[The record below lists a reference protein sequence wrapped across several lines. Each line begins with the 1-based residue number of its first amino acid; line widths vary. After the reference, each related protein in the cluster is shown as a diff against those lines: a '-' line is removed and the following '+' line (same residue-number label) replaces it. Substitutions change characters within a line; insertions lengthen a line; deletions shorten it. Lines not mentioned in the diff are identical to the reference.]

1 MMKKLF
7 LLAAFVSCM
16 AGVNAQNPK
25 GQFSIKPMAGINVT
39 GLSGGISDMYHY
51 KVRFTAGVEAEY
63 GVNDWLGVSL
73 GAVYSQQGAK
83 VDGVVKVLSALDD
96 GTTYLNRVQMNGKLH
111 CEYINIPLLANFYIP
126 GVKGLAVKAGVQLGL
141 LVGSKMEAVYYT
153 VSVPYTESS
162 EFTIGSSEET
172 HDSPVFTRVEGNV
185 SDVCKSVDFGIPV
198 GLSYEYKNVVLDAR
212 YYFGLTK
219 IDKTANPDDCR
230 NRYFSFT
237 LGYRFH
243 L

>member
-25 GQFSIKPMAGINVT
+25 GKFSIKPMAGINVT

-83 VDGVVKVLSALDD
+83 VDYFYDTYGSEYYTATERGKVHA
-96 GTTYLNRVQMNGKLH
+96 
-111 CEYINIPLLANFYIP
+111 EYINVPLLANFYIP
-126 GVKGLAVKAGVQLGL
+126 GVKGLAVKTGVQLGFC
-141 LVGSKMEAVYYT
+141 VD
-153 VSVPYTESS
+153 S
-162 EFTIGSSEET
+162 EFYISITPHANYGVTTDPSIMSQTPSGG
-172 HDSPVFTRVEGNV
+172 F
-185 SDVCKSVDFGIPV
+185 KSGQDFAKSIDFGIPV

-219 IDKTANPDDCR
+219 IDKTTYLEDFR